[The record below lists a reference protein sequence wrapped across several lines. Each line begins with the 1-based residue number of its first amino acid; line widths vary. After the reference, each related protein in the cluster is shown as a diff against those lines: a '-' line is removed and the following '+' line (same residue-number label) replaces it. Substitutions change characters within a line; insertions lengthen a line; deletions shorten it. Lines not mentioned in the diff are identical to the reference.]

1 MASSILPVPQFGIR
15 PQTKITVKLR
25 LLIIIIFSRK
35 QRMERECADR
45 NLPINQI
52 RHGASRGSAN
62 DGNLFR
68 SLFRDHQ
75 QFFADL
81 CGFPVELIRGIWN
94 VYVAMTA
101 RDIDVDPDKYE
112 ALCRKVRL
120 LCRKAIPWYPM
131 CVSTHRVLRHS
142 PNMLR
147 HESFNIW
154 KKIVE
159 K

>member
-1 MASSILPVPQFGIR
+1 
-15 PQTKITVKLR
+15 
-25 LLIIIIFSRK
+25 
-35 QRMERECADR
+35 MERECADR

-101 RDIDVDPDKYE
+101 RDIDIDPKKYE

-120 LCRKAIPWYPM
+120 LWRKAIPWYPLPPAVGQVIDHFHEVI
-131 CVSTHRVLRHS
+131 CVFPPTIRSG
-142 PNMLR
+142 MLR
-147 HESFNIW
+147 
-154 KKIVE
+154 
-159 K
+159 

>member
-1 MASSILPVPQFGIR
+1 
-15 PQTKITVKLR
+15 
-25 LLIIIIFSRK
+25 
-35 QRMERECADR
+35 MERECAER

-81 CGFPVELIRGIWN
+81 CGFPVELIQGIWN

-112 ALCRKVRL
+112 ALCKKVRL
-120 LCRKAIPWYPM
+120 LWRKAIPWYPM
-131 CVSTHRVLRHS
+131 CVSTHRILRHS

-147 HESFNIW
+147 HGSQYLEWNYQNSLMI
-154 KKIVE
+154 IL
-159 K
+159 